1 MESQQAK
8 PAKPAKKDEKI
19 SNVRGIRSAF
29 LVILACAVVAVCVFM
44 FVMGDAANFE
54 GNDPV
59 NGHPINLHR
68 HQAYLRSNIL
78 R

>member
-29 LVILACAVVAVCVFM
+29 LVILACAVLQCVC
-44 FVMGDAANFE
+44 
-54 GNDPV
+54 
-59 NGHPINLHR
+59 
-68 HQAYLRSNIL
+68 SCS
-78 R
+78 